1 MRRGGWS
8 EGETARRVGVE
19 ELLRPPGML
28 VLRVSREGRREEEAG
43 EWAREEAI
51 ERRGEDS
58 VDMVSSCSV
67 YIL

>member
-1 MRRGGWS
+1 M
-8 EGETARRVGVE
+8 GVE

-43 EWAREEAI
+43 EWAREELI
-51 ERRGEDS
+51 EGRGEDRA
-58 VDMVSSCSV
+58 DMVGSCSV